1 MGLWGKQCSP
11 LRWSFAK
18 ESVQTLSSGFQMAA
32 GEWARYGSG
41 FQILD
46 GFEWD
51 SWCTHEFPTFA
62 QSVPD

>member
-1 MGLWGKQCSP
+1 MLTFALEFSKGKRP
-11 LRWSFAK
+11 NLKFRFPNGRRR
-18 ESVQTLSSGFQMAA
+18 V
-32 GEWARYGSG
+32 ARYGSG

-51 SWCTHEFPTFA
+51 SWCTHKFPTFA